1 MFAELFHSI
10 ILSNFH
16 GAISQQTFTCSK
28 FLSFNNE
35 DKISISNFVKVNPDW
50 EVKMLSLNV
59 DFFQL

>member
-1 MFAELFHSI
+1 MFAELFH
-10 ILSNFH
+10 ILSNFF

-35 DKISISNFVKVNPDW
+35 DKISISNFEKENPDW
-50 EVKMLSLNV
+50 KVKILSLNA